1 MTIFYISHV
10 KNVFFSQSIIIIV
23 DNKKTK
29 KDTDVGIRDYTKM
42 KEKKTVKKNIDVK
55 KVELAVRKKIGKI
68 LEEKREE
75 KNWTRE
81 KFATKCTEWGFSI
94 SEETV
99 KSYEYGN
106 RIPPMHKLICL
117 YYALDVNEILELSGF
132 IKEILNDMYKSDELR
147 TVPGEL
153 KKDEIK

>member
-10 KNVFFSQSIIIIV
+10 KTCVFKGTY
-23 DNKKTK
+23 NKYCRQQKTK

-42 KEKKTVKKNIDVK
+42 KEKETVVKKIDVA
-55 KVELAVRKKIGKI
+55 KVESAVRKKLGKF

-81 KFATKCTEWGFSI
+81 EFATKCTEWGFSI

>member
-10 KNVFFSQSIIIIV
+10 KTCVFKETY
-23 DNKKTK
+23 NKYCRQQKTK

-81 KFATKCTEWGFSI
+81 KFTNKCTEWGFSI

-117 YYALDVNEILELSGF
+117 YYALDVKESSELSGF
-132 IKEILNDMYKSDELR
+132 ITEILNDMYENDK
-147 TVPGEL
+147 
-153 KKDEIK
+153 

>member
-1 MTIFYISHV
+1 ME
-10 KNVFFSQSIIIIV
+10 
-23 DNKKTK
+23 
-29 KDTDVGIRDYTKM
+29 
-42 KEKKTVKKNIDVK
+42 KEEEIVKKIDVA
-55 KVELAVRKKIGKI
+55 KVESAVRKKIGKF

-81 KFATKCTEWGFSI
+81 EFATKCTEWEFSI

>member
-10 KNVFFSQSIIIIV
+10 KTCVFKETY
-23 DNKKTK
+23 NKYCRQQKTK

-42 KEKKTVKKNIDVK
+42 KEKKTVKKNI
-55 KVELAVRKKIGKI
+55 EKI

-81 KFATKCTEWGFSI
+81 KFTNKCTEWGFSI

-117 YYALDVNEILELSGF
+117 YYALDVKESSELSGF
-132 IKEILNDMYKSDELR
+132 ITEILNDMYENDK
-147 TVPGEL
+147 
-153 KKDEIK
+153 